1 MIYGIG
7 VDLCSIRRVQ
17 NIKDLNKFANKIL
30 TSGEIKYLDTLD
42 QKNSVNYLAKQ
53 FAAKEA
59 LSKALGTGLTGDVK
73 LRGEFVFGNG
83 LLKRS
88 DLTTGL
94 STITSSN
101 PQFPAKLK
109 VGNILK
115 LYNCLT
121 INLKLQNYL
130 INEQKRSSK

>member
-7 VDLCSIRRVQ
+7 IDLCSIRRVQ

-30 TSGEIKYLDTLD
+30 TSDEIEYLDTLD

-73 LRGEFVFGNG
+73 LNLIEIDRDQSGKPYIKMNDHMKTILSKIGVNSTFVS
-83 LLKRS
+83 LADDS
-88 DLTTGL
+88 DYAIAT
-94 STITSSN
+94 
-101 PQFPAKLK
+101 
-109 VGNILK
+109 VIL
-115 LYNCLT
+115 
-121 INLKLQNYL
+121 
-130 INEQKRSSK
+130 ER

>member
-30 TSGEIKYLDTLD
+30 TSDEIEYLDTLV

-59 LSKALGTGLTGDVK
+59 LSKALGTGLIGDVK
-73 LRGEFVFGNG
+73 LNLIEIDRDQSGKPYIKMNDHMKTLLSKIGVNSTFVS
-83 LLKRS
+83 LADDS
-88 DLTTGL
+88 DFAVAT
-94 STITSSN
+94 
-101 PQFPAKLK
+101 
-109 VGNILK
+109 VIL
-115 LYNCLT
+115 
-121 INLKLQNYL
+121 
-130 INEQKRSSK
+130 ER

>member
-30 TSGEIKYLDTLD
+30 TSDEIKYLDTLD

-59 LSKALGTGLTGDVK
+59 LSKALGTGLIGDVK
-73 LRGEFVFGNG
+73 LNLIEIDRDQSGKPYIKMNDHMKTLLSKIGVNSTFVS
-83 LLKRS
+83 LADDS
-88 DLTTGL
+88 DFAVAT
-94 STITSSN
+94 
-101 PQFPAKLK
+101 
-109 VGNILK
+109 VIL
-115 LYNCLT
+115 
-121 INLKLQNYL
+121 
-130 INEQKRSSK
+130 ER

>member
-7 VDLCSIRRVQ
+7 IDLCSIRRVQ

-30 TSGEIKYLDTLD
+30 TSDEIEYLDTLD

-73 LRGEFVFGNG
+73 LNLIEIDRDQFGKPYIKMNDHMKTILSKIGVNSTFVS
-83 LLKRS
+83 LADDS
-88 DLTTGL
+88 DYAIAT
-94 STITSSN
+94 
-101 PQFPAKLK
+101 
-109 VGNILK
+109 VIL
-115 LYNCLT
+115 
-121 INLKLQNYL
+121 
-130 INEQKRSSK
+130 ER

>member
-30 TSGEIKYLDTLD
+30 TSDEIKHLDTLD

-59 LSKALGTGLTGDVK
+59 LSKALGTGLIGDVK
-73 LRGEFVFGNG
+73 LNLIEIDRDQSGKPYIKMNDHMKTLLSKIGVNSTFVS
-83 LLKRS
+83 LADDS
-88 DLTTGL
+88 DYAVAT
-94 STITSSN
+94 
-101 PQFPAKLK
+101 
-109 VGNILK
+109 VIL
-115 LYNCLT
+115 
-121 INLKLQNYL
+121 
-130 INEQKRSSK
+130 ER

>member
-30 TSGEIKYLDTLD
+30 TSDEIEYLGTLD

-59 LSKALGTGLTGDVK
+59 LSKALGTGLIGDVK
-73 LRGEFVFGNG
+73 LNLIEIDRDQSGKPYIKMNDHMKTLLSKIGVNSTFVS
-83 LLKRS
+83 LADDS
-88 DLTTGL
+88 DFAVAT
-94 STITSSN
+94 
-101 PQFPAKLK
+101 
-109 VGNILK
+109 VIL
-115 LYNCLT
+115 
-121 INLKLQNYL
+121 
-130 INEQKRSSK
+130 ER

>member
-7 VDLCSIRRVQ
+7 IDLCSIRRVQ

-30 TSGEIKYLDTLD
+30 TSDEIEYLDTLD

-73 LRGEFVFGNG
+73 LNLIEIDRDQSGKPYIKMNDHMKTLLSKIGVNSTFVS
-83 LLKRS
+83 LADDS
-88 DLTTGL
+88 DYAVAT
-94 STITSSN
+94 
-101 PQFPAKLK
+101 
-109 VGNILK
+109 VIL
-115 LYNCLT
+115 
-121 INLKLQNYL
+121 
-130 INEQKRSSK
+130 ER

>member
-30 TSGEIKYLDTLD
+30 TSDEIEYLDTLD

-73 LRGEFVFGNG
+73 LNLIEIDRDQSGKPYIKMNDHMKTLLSKIGVNSTFVS
-83 LLKRS
+83 LADDS
-88 DLTTGL
+88 DFAVAT
-94 STITSSN
+94 
-101 PQFPAKLK
+101 
-109 VGNILK
+109 VIL
-115 LYNCLT
+115 
-121 INLKLQNYL
+121 
-130 INEQKRSSK
+130 ER

>member
-7 VDLCSIRRVQ
+7 IDLCSIRRVQ

-30 TSGEIKYLDTLD
+30 TSDEIEYLDTLD

-73 LRGEFVFGNG
+73 LNLIEIDRDQSGKPYIKMNDHMKTILSKIGVNSTFVS
-83 LLKRS
+83 LADDS
-88 DLTTGL
+88 DYAVAT
-94 STITSSN
+94 
-101 PQFPAKLK
+101 
-109 VGNILK
+109 VIL
-115 LYNCLT
+115 
-121 INLKLQNYL
+121 
-130 INEQKRSSK
+130 ER

>member
-1 MIYGIG
+1 LIYGIG

-30 TSGEIKYLDTLD
+30 TSDEIEYLDTLD

-73 LRGEFVFGNG
+73 LNLIEIDRDQSGKPYIKMNDHMKTLLSKIGVNSTFVS
-83 LLKRS
+83 LADDS
-88 DLTTGL
+88 DYAVAT
-94 STITSSN
+94 
-101 PQFPAKLK
+101 
-109 VGNILK
+109 VIL
-115 LYNCLT
+115 
-121 INLKLQNYL
+121 
-130 INEQKRSSK
+130 ER

>member
-7 VDLCSIRRVQ
+7 IDLCSIRRVQ

-30 TSGEIKYLDTLD
+30 TSDEIEYLDTLD

-73 LRGEFVFGNG
+73 LNLIEIDRDQSGKPYIKMNDHMKTLLSKIGVNSTFVS
-83 LLKRS
+83 LADDS
-88 DLTTGL
+88 DYAIAT
-94 STITSSN
+94 
-101 PQFPAKLK
+101 
-109 VGNILK
+109 VIL
-115 LYNCLT
+115 
-121 INLKLQNYL
+121 
-130 INEQKRSSK
+130 ER

>member
-30 TSGEIKYLDTLD
+30 TSDEIKYLDTLD

-59 LSKALGTGLTGDVK
+59 LSKALGTGLIGDVK
-73 LRGEFVFGNG
+73 LNLIEIDRDQSGKPYIKMNDHMKT
-83 LLKRS
+83 LLS
-88 DLTTGL
+88 
-94 STITSSN
+94 
-101 PQFPAKLK
+101 K
-109 VGNILK
+109 VGVNSTFVSLADDSDFAVATVIL
-115 LYNCLT
+115 
-121 INLKLQNYL
+121 
-130 INEQKRSSK
+130 ER

>member
-30 TSGEIKYLDTLD
+30 TSDEIEYLDTLN

-59 LSKALGTGLTGDVK
+59 LSKAIGTGLTGDVK
-73 LRGEFVFGNG
+73 LNLIEIDRDQSGKPYIKMNDHMKTLLSKIGVNSTFVS
-83 LLKRS
+83 LADDS
-88 DLTTGL
+88 DYAIAT
-94 STITSSN
+94 
-101 PQFPAKLK
+101 
-109 VGNILK
+109 VIL
-115 LYNCLT
+115 
-121 INLKLQNYL
+121 
-130 INEQKRSSK
+130 ER

>member
-7 VDLCSIRRVQ
+7 IDLCSIRRVQ

-30 TSGEIKYLDTLD
+30 TSHEIEYLDTLD

-73 LRGEFVFGNG
+73 LNLIEIDRDQSGKPYIKMNDHMKTLLSKIGVNSTFVS
-83 LLKRS
+83 LADDS
-88 DLTTGL
+88 DYAIAT
-94 STITSSN
+94 
-101 PQFPAKLK
+101 
-109 VGNILK
+109 VILEK
-115 LYNCLT
+115 
-121 INLKLQNYL
+121 
-130 INEQKRSSK
+130 

>member
-7 VDLCSIRRVQ
+7 IDLCSIRRVQ

-30 TSGEIKYLDTLD
+30 TSDEIEYLDTLD

-73 LRGEFVFGNG
+73 LNLIEIDRDQSGKPYIKMNDHMKTLLSKIGVNSTFVS
-83 LLKRS
+83 LADDS
-88 DLTTGL
+88 DFAVAT
-94 STITSSN
+94 
-101 PQFPAKLK
+101 
-109 VGNILK
+109 VIL
-115 LYNCLT
+115 
-121 INLKLQNYL
+121 
-130 INEQKRSSK
+130 ER

>member
-30 TSGEIKYLDTLD
+30 TSDEIEYLDTLD

-73 LRGEFVFGNG
+73 LNLIEIDRDQSGKPYIKMNDHMKTLLSKIGVNSTFVS
-83 LLKRS
+83 LADDS
-88 DLTTGL
+88 DYAIAT
-94 STITSSN
+94 
-101 PQFPAKLK
+101 
-109 VGNILK
+109 VIL
-115 LYNCLT
+115 
-121 INLKLQNYL
+121 
-130 INEQKRSSK
+130 ER

>member
-30 TSGEIKYLDTLD
+30 TSDEIEYLGTLD

-73 LRGEFVFGNG
+73 LNLIEIDRDQSGKPYIKMNDHMKTLLSKIGVNSTFVS
-83 LLKRS
+83 LADDS
-88 DLTTGL
+88 DFAVAT
-94 STITSSN
+94 
-101 PQFPAKLK
+101 
-109 VGNILK
+109 VIL
-115 LYNCLT
+115 
-121 INLKLQNYL
+121 
-130 INEQKRSSK
+130 ER

>member
-7 VDLCSIRRVQ
+7 IDLCSIRRVQ

-30 TSGEIKYLDTLD
+30 TSDEIEYLDTLD

-73 LRGEFVFGNG
+73 LNLIEIDRDQSGKPYIKMNDHMKTLLSKIGVNSAFVS
-83 LLKRS
+83 LADDS
-88 DLTTGL
+88 DYAIAT
-94 STITSSN
+94 
-101 PQFPAKLK
+101 
-109 VGNILK
+109 VIL
-115 LYNCLT
+115 
-121 INLKLQNYL
+121 
-130 INEQKRSSK
+130 ER

>member
-30 TSGEIKYLDTLD
+30 TSDEIKYLDTLD

-73 LRGEFVFGNG
+73 LNLIEIDRDQSGKPYIKMNDHMKTLLSKIGVNSTFVS
-83 LLKRS
+83 LADDS
-88 DLTTGL
+88 DYAVAT
-94 STITSSN
+94 
-101 PQFPAKLK
+101 
-109 VGNILK
+109 VIL
-115 LYNCLT
+115 
-121 INLKLQNYL
+121 
-130 INEQKRSSK
+130 ER

>member
-7 VDLCSIRRVQ
+7 ADLCSIRRVQ

-30 TSGEIKYLDTLD
+30 TSDEIEYLDTLD

-73 LRGEFVFGNG
+73 LNLIEIDRDQSGKPYIKMNDHMKTLLSKIGVNSTFVS
-83 LLKRS
+83 LADDS
-88 DLTTGL
+88 DYAVAT
-94 STITSSN
+94 
-101 PQFPAKLK
+101 
-109 VGNILK
+109 VIL
-115 LYNCLT
+115 
-121 INLKLQNYL
+121 
-130 INEQKRSSK
+130 ER